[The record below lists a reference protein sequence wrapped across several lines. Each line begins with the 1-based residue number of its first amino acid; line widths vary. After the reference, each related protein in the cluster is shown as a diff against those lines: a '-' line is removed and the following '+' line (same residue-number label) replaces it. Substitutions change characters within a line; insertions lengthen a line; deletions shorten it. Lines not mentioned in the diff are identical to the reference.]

1 MDKYLHTIQAFLL
14 AAVVIF
20 VLWYTNSVVD
30 LKNENESLRTQ
41 VAKYHDQVAK
51 YHAIAAREHLIRTGK
66 LKFSEQDESNYLKK
80 EDVLGE
86 PAP

>member
-1 MDKYLHTIQAFLL
+1 MDKYLRTIQAFLL
-14 AAVVIF
+14 AAYVVIGAVIF
-20 VLWYTNSVVD
+20 VLWHTNSVVD
-30 LKNENESLRTQ
+30 LKNENESLRT
-41 VAKYHDQVAK
+41 QVAK

-66 LKFSEQDESNYLKK
+66 LKFSEQGESNYLEK